1 MLLSQG
7 KVKLSASKSSSLHV
21 MTSLILLVILLYTKA
36 YLRLAKDE
44 LYQDFKELLWRYS
57 VLLFPANALLEY
69 LSEVLIALLA
79 KKF

>member
-21 MTSLILLVILLYTKA
+21 MASLILLVILLYTKA

>member
-7 KVKLSASKSSSLHV
+7 KVKLRAYKSSSLYV
-21 MTSLILLVILLYTKA
+21 MASLILLVILLYTKA

>member
-1 MLLSQG
+1 M
-7 KVKLSASKSSSLHV
+7 A
-21 MTSLILLVILLYTKA
+21 SLILLVILLYTKA

-57 VLLFPANALLEY
+57 VLLFPANGLLEY